1 MLSEFMTLVRLF
13 CTLLSTAVL
22 NSAVLTTA
30 SFATVTF
37 STMASAEQTNI
48 AVASNFTHTMKALI
62 GEFEKISEHQIKAS
76 YGSSGKIYAQIKH
89 GAPFQL
95 FFSADQSK
103 PLALY
108 NEGLTT
114 GKPFTYAFGALALW
128 SSNTA
133 FKNLELQKLQSGEF
147 NKLSLANPKLAPYGI
162 AAMEVLESLEL
173 LEPTRQKWVQ
183 GENIAQTYQFVGTG
197 NADLGLVALSQ
208 VINNQAINP
217 SDFWPVPAKLY
228 QPIRQDAVLLK
239 RGKNN
244 AAAKAFLQFIST
256 KKSEEIIKSYGY
268 TIEKNTDSKR

>member
-13 CTLLSTAVL
+13 CIFL
-22 NSAVLTTA
+22 NTAVLTTA
-30 SFATVTF
+30 SFATIAF
-37 STMASAEQTNI
+37 STQASAEQTNI
-48 AVASNFTHTMKALI
+48 AAASNFTHTMKVLI
-62 GEFEKISEHQIKAS
+62 GEFEKTSEHQIKAS
-76 YGSSGKIYAQIKH
+76 YGSSGKLYAQIKH

-95 FFSADQSK
+95 LFSADQGK

-108 NEGLTT
+108 KEGLTI

-162 AAMEVLESLEL
+162 AAMEVLENLEL
-173 LEPTRQKWVQ
+173 LELTRQKWVQ

-197 NADLGLVALSQ
+197 NADLGFVALSQ
-208 VINNQAINP
+208 VINNQVINK
-217 SDFWPVPAKLY
+217 SAYWQVPTKLY

-244 AAAKAFLQFIST
+244 AAAKEFLLFIR
-256 KKSEEIIKSYGY
+256 SEKGQSIIKSYGY
-268 TIEKNTDSKR
+268 HTEDSSLTEHSPIK

>member
-13 CTLLSTAVL
+13 CLTLSAAVVF
-22 NSAVLTTA
+22 SAA
-30 SFATVTF
+30 AR
-37 STMASAEQTNI
+37 AEQTNI

-62 GEFEKISEHQIKAS
+62 RVFEKTSEHQIKAS

-95 FFSADQSK
+95 FFSADQIK

-128 SSNTA
+128 SSNVG
-133 FKNLELQKLQSGEF
+133 FKNKELQKLQSGEF

-162 AAMEVLESLEL
+162 AAMEVLEKLEL
-173 LEPTRQKWVQ
+173 VEATRKQWIQ

-197 NADLGLVALSQ
+197 NADLGFVALSQ
-208 VINNQAINP
+208 VINNQVINQ
-217 SDFWPVPAKLY
+217 SDYWPVPTKLY
-228 QPIRQDAVLLK
+228 QPIRQDVVLLK
-239 RGKNN
+239 NAGQLKDGKNN
-244 AAAKAFLQFIST
+244 TAAKDFLLFIH
-256 KKSEEIIKSYGY
+256 SEQGQSIIKSYGY
-268 TIEKNTDSKR
+268 QTEDDILTEPSLII